1 MSVRSYEQA
10 LILAG
15 MPRTRSAGLKAH
27 LVEAAAELLDREAP
41 ATLTTRQ
48 IARHAAVSD
57 GVLYNHFADRDELV
71 VTALGSRYAQLVDAF
86 EARLDG
92 ADPIGEGSVGTR
104 APLEGLRAWLRAY
117 ALALRDLE
125 AGALH
130 LAAGILA
137 ERRLLEAF
145 WIEMHRAPLGLDRL
159 RRPLVERLT
168 RARAERV
175 LPGDLDVDAAATLVF
190 GATLMS
196 AITIRVNAHADR
208 ERVDRD
214 LAAAIDL
221 VTAAGG

>member
-1 MSVRSYEQA
+1 MSVRSYEQS

-71 VTALGSRYAQLVDAF
+71 VTALGSRYAQLVDGF
-86 EARLDG
+86 EARL
-92 ADPIGEGSVGTR
+92 AAATSVGEDMS

-117 ALALRDLE
+117 AVALRDLE

-145 WIEMHRAPLGLDRL
+145 WIEMHRAPLGFDRL
-159 RRPLVERLT
+159 RRPLVERLE
-168 RARAERV
+168 RARAARV
-175 LPGDLDVDAAATLVF
+175 LPSDLDVDAAATLVF

>member
-27 LVEAAAELLDREAP
+27 LVQAAAELLDREAP

-86 EARLDG
+86 EARL
-92 ADPIGEGSVGTR
+92 AAATPVGEGTPT
-104 APLEGLRAWLRAY
+104 ALETLRAWLRAY

-159 RRPLVERLT
+159 RRPLVERLE
-168 RARAERV
+168 RARATRV

-196 AITIRVNAHADR
+196 AITIRVNAHVDR

-214 LAAAIDL
+214 LAVAVDL
-221 VTAAGG
+221 ITAAAG